1 MEDDLFKMVGILFV
15 SLFIIYIV
23 VKLFHLQ
30 ASVLEGLTNPDT
42 NNNSTSV
49 TSTSVSG
56 EAGTSASYAAGI
68 KAQVVKLQDELLISK
83 YRKDYETAIIN
94 LDDYCGMLLLQNA
107 LNMNTTG
114 DMKANMEKLNNMNT
128 LRQAKDSLNVA
139 MKFLDSQ

>member
-23 VKLFHLQ
+23 VKMFHLQ
-30 ASVLEGLTNPDT
+30 ASVVEGLTNPD
-42 NNNSTSV
+42 ST
-49 TSTSVSG
+49 TTPTSVSG
-56 EAGTSASYAAGI
+56 EAGTAASYAAGI

-107 LNMNTTG
+107 LNMNTSGELKT
-114 DMKANMEKLNNMNT
+114 NMEKLNNMNT

>member
-1 MEDDLFKMVGILFV
+1 MQDDLFKMVGILFV

-23 VKLFHLQ
+23 IKMFHLQ
-30 ASVLEGLTNPDT
+30 ASVIEGLTNPDT
-42 NNNSTSV
+42 NSTTP
-49 TSTSVSG
+49 TSISG
-56 EAGTSASYAAGI
+56 EAGTATSYAAGI

-94 LDDYCGMLLLQNA
+94 LDDYCGMLMIQQV

-114 DMKANMEKLNNMNT
+114 DIKTNIEKLNNINT
-128 LRQAKDSLNVA
+128 LKEAKESLNVT

>member
-23 VKLFHLQ
+23 VKMFHLQ
-30 ASVLEGLTNPDT
+30 ASVVEGLTNPD
-42 NNNSTSV
+42 ST
-49 TSTSVSG
+49 TSQSSVSG
-56 EAGTSASYAAGI
+56 EAGTAASYAASI

-107 LNMNTTG
+107 LNMNTSG
-114 DMKANMEKLNNMNT
+114 DLKTNMEKLNNMNT
-128 LRQAKDSLNVA
+128 LRQAKDTLNVA